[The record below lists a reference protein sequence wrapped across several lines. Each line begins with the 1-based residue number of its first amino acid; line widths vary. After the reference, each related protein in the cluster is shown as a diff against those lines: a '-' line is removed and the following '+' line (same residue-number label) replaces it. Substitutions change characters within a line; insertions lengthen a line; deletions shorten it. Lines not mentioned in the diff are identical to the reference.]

1 MLSSLKQKLSNAF
14 ETTKAFF
21 KYSETI
27 LLARLQVFSGILF
40 VVIGKTDWTSLS
52 DFVSYKQTMW
62 LAFLLIVNG
71 LMTEYAR
78 RRNSD
83 L

>member
-1 MLSSLKQKLSNAF
+1 MLSSLKLKLSNFWNEA
-14 ETTKAFF
+14 KAFF

-27 LLARLQVFSGILF
+27 LIARAQVFSGFILA
-40 VVIGKTDWTSLS
+40 VATNVDWTALS
-52 DFVSYKQTMW
+52 DFVSYKQSIA
-62 LAFLLIVNG
+62 LAGGLILNG
-71 LMTEYAR
+71 ILTEWAR

>member
-1 MLSSLKQKLSNAF
+1 MLSSLKQKISNSWQEA
-14 ETTKAFF
+14 KAFF

-27 LLARLQVFSGILF
+27 LLARVQVLFGFILAS
-40 VVIGKTDWTSLS
+40 VTSIDWTALS
-52 DFVSYKQTMW
+52 GFVSYKQAMST
-62 LAFLLIVNG
+62 AGLLVLNG
-71 LMTEYAR
+71 MLTEYAR

>member
-1 MLSSLKQKLSNAF
+1 MLSSLKQKLSNTWT
-14 ETTKAFF
+14 EVKAFF

-27 LLARLQVFSGILF
+27 LLARAQILF
-40 VVIGKTDWTSLS
+40 GFVIAGVSNIDWTALS
-52 DFVSYKQTMW
+52 DFTSYKQSMW
-62 LAFLLIVNG
+62 LAIGLVING
-71 LMTEYAR
+71 MLTEYAR